1 MNSREEFL
9 KLQKKFN
16 ALKKEF
22 STGRKNV
29 RKMRTKSEIK
39 NKILELEKTYDEI
52 ENKLNDYKKECQKNN
67 EICELE
73 ITEPIM
79 SDLDKLNLK
88 ICTLQWVLGV

>member
-1 MNSREEFL
+1 MKNREEFL

-67 EICELE
+67 EICELD
-73 ITEPIM
+73 TTGPIM
-79 SDLDKLNLK
+79 SELENLK
-88 ICTLQWVLGV
+88 LRICTLQWVLRE

>member
-9 KLQKKFN
+9 KLQKKIN

-39 NKILELEKTYDEI
+39 NEILELKKTYDKI
-52 ENKLNDYKKECQKNN
+52 ESKLNDYKKECQKNN
-67 EICELE
+67 EICELDV
-73 ITEPIM
+73 TGPIM
-79 SDLDKLNLK
+79 SDLEKLNLK

>member
-1 MNSREEFL
+1 MKSKEEFL

-39 NKILELEKTYDEI
+39 NKILELEKAYDKI
-52 ENKLNDYKKECQKNN
+52 ESELNDYKKECQKNN

-73 ITEPIM
+73 VTEPIM
-79 SDLDKLNLK
+79 SDLEKLNLK
-88 ICTLQWVLGV
+88 ICTLQWVLGD

>member
-1 MNSREEFL
+1 MKNKEEFL

-22 STGRKNV
+22 STGRKNI

-39 NKILELEKTYDEI
+39 NKILELEKAYDKI
-52 ENKLNDYKKECQKNN
+52 ESELNDYKKECQKNN

-88 ICTLQWVLGV
+88 IFTLQWVLGV

>member
-1 MNSREEFL
+1 MKNKEEFL

-39 NKILELEKTYDEI
+39 NKILELEKAYDKI
-52 ENKLNDYKKECQKNN
+52 ESELNDYKKECQKNN

-73 ITEPIM
+73 VTEPIM
-79 SDLDKLNLK
+79 SDLEKLNLK
-88 ICTLQWVLGV
+88 ICTLQWVLGD